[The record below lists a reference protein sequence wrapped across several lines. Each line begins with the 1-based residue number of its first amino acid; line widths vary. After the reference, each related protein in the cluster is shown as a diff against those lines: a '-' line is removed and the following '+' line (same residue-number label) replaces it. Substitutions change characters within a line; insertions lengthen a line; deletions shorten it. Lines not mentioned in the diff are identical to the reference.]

1 MNKTI
6 TFADKLTAWF
16 ALLSGLSISAVAVW
30 YSVAGLVAIFAA
42 SVIPII
48 VMGVV
53 LEVGKL
59 VATVWLKQNWAIA
72 PRLVR
77 LYLFVAVIILMLITS
92 MGIFGY
98 LSKAHLDQAVPT
110 GNVVAQVAIFD
121 EKIKTAKENI
131 ESGRRAL
138 KQMDATIDET
148 IARSKGEQGAINA
161 NAMRTRQAKE
171 RTQIQAD
178 IARSQVE
185 IARLNEQRAPV
196 AAELRK
202 VEAEVGPIKYIA
214 ALLYDDNPDANTLE
228 KAVRWVII
236 SIVIIFDPLAVVLLL
251 ASQYS
256 FAWFRRQEEEGG
268 VVLDKDGTIVGLQPT
283 EVEKKKVEPTI
294 AVPLVHDAE
303 QQVEELPTAVI
314 DHYPVT
320 EAELEEFSKA
330 KEVAREKIL
339 AVSVDLP
346 EPIIEEIIAEVV
358 EAKKE
363 ISGPPGTPGEVWD
376 MPISVQQP
384 DDKLDKIYK
393 TSAEDLAKQKRSRGW
408 FNAYFPKQK

>member
-72 PRLVR
+72 PKLIR
-77 LYLFVAVIILMLITS
+77 LYLFIAVVILMLITS

-131 ESGRRAL
+131 ESGRKAL

-185 IARLNEQRAPV
+185 IAKLNEQRAPV

-214 ALLYDDNPDANTLE
+214 AVLYDDNPDANTLE

-256 FAWFRRQEEEGG
+256 FAWFRRQEEGG
-268 VVLDKDGTIVGLQPT
+268 VVLDNDGTIVGLQPT

-294 AVPLVHDAE
+294 AVPLVHDTE

-339 AVSVDLP
+339 AASVDLP
-346 EPIIEEIIAEVV
+346 EPIIEEIITEVV

-363 ISGPPGTPGEVWD
+363 LSAPPGTPGEVWD
-376 MPISVQQP
+376 MPISEQQP